1 MNSHTSQ
8 VISFC
13 QEKGGSGKSTMLRM
27 LGAILEKHNPTL
39 KIAILDI
46 DAQLSSFRWA
56 EKSSQKF
63 KLNIEFAKIPAD
75 EQEKIGPTIKKLRTM
90 YDIILVDTAGI
101 ETQAAFFVVLNS
113 DVVFMPSKANDD
125 DLRGMIK
132 THKKVQQVSDD
143 SGKNV
148 KSYAVL
154 FDVDENTNITN
165 QVIQIIRQY
174 NIPCLEKRVGHK
186 TGIKEFTTN
195 GGYPRGAALKEAN
208 ELLGCLQKEGLLT
221 YYNEQMI
228 GAK

>member
-1 MNSHTSQ
+1 MTNSLGQ

-27 LGAILEKHNPTL
+27 LASILEKHNSEL
-39 KIAILDI
+39 KIAILDL
-46 DAQLSSFRWA
+46 DPQLSSFRWA
-56 EKSSQKF
+56 EKSAEKYNL
-63 KLNIEFAKIPAD
+63 KIEFAKIPAD
-75 EQEKIGPTIKKLRTM
+75 EQEKIGPTIKGLRKQ

-101 ETQAAFFVVLNS
+101 ESQAAFFVVLNS

-132 THKKVQQVSDD
+132 THKKVRQVSED

-165 QVIQIIRQY
+165 QVIQVIRQY
-174 NIPCLEKRVGHK
+174 KIPCLDKRVAHR

-195 GGYPRGAALKEAN
+195 GGHPKGTALKEAK
-208 ELLGCLQKEGLLT
+208 ELLGCLQKEGLLD
-221 YYNEQMI
+221 YYNNQMA
-228 GAK
+228 GA